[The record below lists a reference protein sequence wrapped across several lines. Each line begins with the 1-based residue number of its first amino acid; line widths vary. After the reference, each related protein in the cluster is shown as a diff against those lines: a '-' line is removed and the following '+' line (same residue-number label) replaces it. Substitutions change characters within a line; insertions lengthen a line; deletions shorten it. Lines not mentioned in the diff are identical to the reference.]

1 MTKIIDFALSRAKTT
16 LMIALLILI
25 AGSYARQEIPIAASP
40 NIQLPFVSVSV
51 FLDGASPSDG
61 SRLVAKPLENRL
73 KNVSG
78 VKNISA
84 ASSLSFVRL
93 FMEFEVG
100 YDIDKALVD
109 TKQAVEEVKF
119 NLPQE
124 AEDPQIRE
132 YSNANFPVMSL
143 SVIGTSSLR
152 QKVFFAKELK
162 DRIEKIEE
170 VLETEVIGSPDEVL
184 EGIINKSKMEAY
196 GVTLT
201 DLYYSVANNNV
212 IIPGGKQDTG
222 LGSFM
227 IEVPSVIENAE
238 DVYSIPIKVTK
249 DAVVTLSDVASIRR
263 TFKDFN
269 SYARVNGADA
279 VAMEVMLK
287 EGANA
292 IDAANKIEIEL
303 EEFNKILPKNL
314 TVVKTNDDT
323 VWANMMVSEL
333 NGNIISAVVLIMIL
347 VVASMG
353 FRVSML
359 VGLSIP
365 FCFLMTYLTLYLLGY
380 EVNFLVMMG
389 LLLGMGML
397 IDGSIVVT
405 EYADRKIS
413 EGLSRLEGYRLASKR
428 MFTPVLAS
436 VGTTIAAFIP
446 LIFWPGYT
454 GQFMRYLPITVSIV
468 LASSLFYSLVLIP
481 VLGSYFG
488 QSSSSLKLGKD
499 SDKTGEP
506 LFDKLSEYYGKLTK
520 IFVKNPGE
528 TIILTLAVLFTIVTT
543 YSFYGKGT
551 VYFAIVDPVKAELT
565 IRGRGNFS
573 ALESKKII
581 ETVEERLLQIDEL
594 ESVFLRSG
602 SPWWES
608 GGDKIGSG
616 YVEVVPPSE
625 RDISGLEIM
634 QLVTEVTQD
643 IPGIIVE
650 AVADLG
656 GPSFDSPIELNISGD
671 IEADVIA
678 ASLIAEEFMR
688 NEVKG
693 LTGIFSSQPYPGVEW
708 NVEVD
713 KQKAAQLGVN
723 VGDVGALVQMLTSGF
738 KVGEFRPDDSKD
750 EVEIRVRFP
759 AEDRTITGINNLNVT
774 TRNGLVPVSSF
785 IQLSPKENRATVN
798 RRNAQYVQ
806 EIGASTIDES
816 AVAAKV
822 AEMQKWIDA
831 QNFSKQ
837 GVVMEFTG
845 MQEETEEVNQFMVMA
860 GITAIFIMLIL
871 LLTQF
876 NSFYQSL
883 LILSAVFMSFVGVLL
898 GLLISN
904 RPFSSTM
911 TGISI
916 VTLAGIV
923 VNNNIV
929 LIDTF
934 NRLKFE
940 SPEKD
945 RFELVRETC
954 QQRLRPILLTSATTI
969 FGLLPL
975 AMGLSLD
982 LLGRDLSIGTRVVD
996 WWQNLALSIVFG
1008 LGFST
1013 FLTLIF
1019 TPAALAL
1026 PYKIQ
1031 ENYKERF
1038 SEKVKV

>member
-1 MTKIIDFALSRAKTT
+1 MTGIVDFALSKAKTT
-16 LMIALLILI
+16 LMLAVLIVV

-40 NIQLPFVSVSV
+40 NIQLPFVSVAV

-73 KNVSG
+73 RTVPG
-78 VKNISA
+78 VKTIRA
-84 ASSLSFVRL
+84 TSSLSNIRIFL
-93 FMEFEVG
+93 EFEVG
-100 YDIDKALVD
+100 YDIDKAIVD

-124 AEDPQIRE
+124 AEDPQINE
-132 YSNANFPVMSL
+132 YSNANFPVMNL
-143 SVIGTSSLR
+143 SIIGASSLR
-152 QKVFFAKELK
+152 QKVFYARELK
-162 DRIEKIEE
+162 DRLEKIEE

-201 DLYYSVANNNV
+201 DLYYSVSNNNV

-227 IEVPSVIENAE
+227 IEVPSVIETAE

-249 DAVVTLSDVASIRR
+249 DAVVTLSDIASIRR

-269 SYARVNGADA
+269 SYARVNGEDA
-279 VAMEVMLK
+279 VAIEVMLR

-292 IDAANKIEIEL
+292 IDAANKIAIEL
-303 EEFNKILPKNL
+303 DEFRKILPENL
-314 TVVKTNDDT
+314 TIVKTNDDT

-365 FCFLMTYLTLYLLGY
+365 FCFLLTYLTLFMLGY

-413 EGLSRLEGYRLASKR
+413 EGLSRLEAYRLASKR

-436 VGTTIAAFIP
+436 TGTTIAAFIP
-446 LIFWPGYT
+446 LIFWPGFT

-488 QSSSSLKLGKD
+488 QSSSTLKLGKD

-506 LFDKLSEYYGKLTK
+506 LFDKLAEYYGKLTK
-520 IFVKNPGE
+520 IFVRNPGE
-528 TIILTLAVLFTIVTT
+528 TIILILAILFTIFTT
-543 YSFYGKGT
+543 YTFYGKGT
-551 VYFAIVDPVKAELT
+551 VYFAIVDPVKAEIT
-565 IRGRGNFS
+565 VRGRGNFS

-581 ETVEERLLQIDEL
+581 EEVEERLIQIDEL

-602 SPWWES
+602 SPWWER

-616 YVEVVPPSE
+616 YVEVVEPSE

-634 QLVTEVTQD
+634 QLVTEVTQG

-650 AVADLG
+650 AEADLG
-656 GPSFDSPIELNISGD
+656 GPSFDSPIELNITGD
-671 IEADVIA
+671 IESEVVA
-678 ASLIAEEFMR
+678 AALLAEEYMR

-693 LTGIFSSQPYPGVEW
+693 LKNIFSSQPYPSVEW
-708 NVEVD
+708 NVQVD
-713 KQKAAQLGVN
+713 KQKAAQLGVK

-759 AEDRTITGINNLNVT
+759 SEDRTITGINTLNVT
-774 TRNGLVPVSSF
+774 TSNGLVPVSSF
-785 IQLSPKENRATVN
+785 ITLTPQENRSTVN
-798 RRNAQYVQ
+798 RRNGQYVQ
-806 EIGASTIDES
+806 ELAAATIDES
-816 AVAAKV
+816 AVAEKV
-822 AEMQKWIDA
+822 AEMQTWIEA

-837 GVVMEFTG
+837 GITMSFTG
-845 MQEETEEVNQFMVMA
+845 MQEETEEVNEFMILA
-860 GITAIFIMLIL
+860 GITALFTMLIL

-940 SPEKD
+940 SPETN
-945 RFELVRETC
+945 RLELIRATC

-982 LLGRDLSIGTRVVD
+982 LIGRELSIGTRVVD

-1013 FLTLIF
+1013 LLTLIF
-1019 TPAALAL
+1019 TPAALAF
-1026 PYKIQ
+1026 PYKVR
-1031 ENYKERF
+1031 EKYNARF
-1038 SEKVKV
+1038 VEKVEV

>member
-1 MTKIIDFALSRAKTT
+1 MTKIIDFALSKAKTT
-16 LMIALLILI
+16 LMIAVLII
-25 AGSYARQEIPIAASP
+25 FAGSNARQEIPIAASP

-51 FLDGASPSDG
+51 FLDGASPADG
-61 SRLVAKPLENRL
+61 SRLVIKPLENRL
-73 KNVSG
+73 LTVPG
-78 VKNISA
+78 VKNIFAS
-84 ASSLSFVRL
+84 SSLSYIRIFL
-93 FMEFEVG
+93 EFEVG

-119 NLPQE
+119 NLPKE
-124 AEDPQIRE
+124 AEDPQINE
-132 YSNANFPVMSL
+132 YSNANFPVMNL
-143 SVIGTSSLR
+143 SVIGKSSLR
-152 QKVFFAKELK
+152 QKVFYARELK
-162 DRIEKIEE
+162 DKIEAIEE

-227 IEVPSVIENAE
+227 IEVPSVIESAE
-238 DVYSIPIKVTK
+238 DVYNIPIKVTK
-249 DAVVTLSDVASIRR
+249 DAIVTLSDVASIRR
-263 TFKDFN
+263 TFKDFK
-269 SYARVNGADA
+269 SYARVNGEDA
-279 VAMEVMLK
+279 VTLEVMLR

-292 IDAANKIEIEL
+292 IDAAEKINKGL
-303 EEFNKILPKNL
+303 EEFRATLPKNL

-323 VWANMMVSEL
+323 VWSKMMVSEL

-365 FCFLMTYLTLYLLGY
+365 FCFLMTYLSLYLLGY

-413 EGLSRLEGYRLASKR
+413 EGLSRLEAYRLASKR

-436 VGTTIAAFIP
+436 TATTIAAFIP
-446 LIFWPGYT
+446 LIFWPGFT
-454 GQFMRYLPITVSIV
+454 GQFMRYLPVTVSLV
-468 LASSLFYSLVLIP
+468 LASSLFYSLILIP

-488 QSSSSLKLGKD
+488 QSSSNLKLGKD
-499 SDKTGEP
+499 SDKGGVII
-506 LFDKLSEYYGKLTK
+506 FDKFSEFYGKLTK
-520 IFVKNPGE
+520 VFVKNPGE
-528 TIILTLAVLFTIVTT
+528 TMILTLAILFSIVTA
-543 YSFYGKGT
+543 YNFYGKGT
-551 VYFAIVDPVKAELT
+551 VYFAIVDPVKAQIT

-573 ALESKKII
+573 ALESKQII
-581 ETVEERLLQIDEL
+581 EDVEERLLKIDEL
-594 ESVFLRSG
+594 ESIFLRSG

-634 QLVTEVTQD
+634 ELVSKVTQG

-650 AVADLG
+650 AEADMG
-656 GPSFDSPIELNISGD
+656 GPQFDSPIELEITGD
-671 IEADVIA
+671 IESEVMTA
-678 ASLIAEEFMR
+678 ALIAEEYMR

-693 LTGIFSSQPYPGVEW
+693 LTNIFSSQPYPSVEW
-708 NVEVD
+708 SVEVD

-759 AEDRTITGINNLNVT
+759 SKDRTITGINNLNVT
-774 TRNGLVPVSSF
+774 TKNGLIPVSSF
-785 IQLSPKENRATVN
+785 IKLTPKENRATIN
-798 RRNAQYVQ
+798 RRNGKYEQ
-806 EIGASTIDES
+806 EIGASTFDES
-816 AVAAKV
+816 AVAEKV
-822 AEMQKWIDA
+822 AEMQQWIEA
-831 QNFSKQ
+831 QNFSKS
-837 GVVMEFTG
+837 GINMTFTG
-845 MQEETEEVNQFMVMA
+845 MQEETEEVNNFLVLA
-860 GITAIFIMLIL
+860 GITALFIMLIL

-898 GLLISN
+898 GLLIAN

-940 SPEKD
+940 SPETD
-945 RFELVRETC
+945 RLELIRATC
-954 QQRLRPILLTSATTI
+954 KQRLRPIILTSATTI

-982 LLGRDLSIGTRVVD
+982 LLGRDISIGTRIVD

-1013 FLTLIF
+1013 LLTLIF

-1026 PYKIQ
+1026 PYVLREKFNQ
-1031 ENYKERF
+1031 RNL
-1038 SEKVKV
+1038 EKVEV

>member
-1 MTKIIDFALSRAKTT
+1 MTGIVDFALSKAKTT
-16 LMIALLILI
+16 LMLAVLIVV

-40 NIQLPFVSVSV
+40 NIQLPFVSVAV

-73 KNVSG
+73 RTVPG
-78 VKNISA
+78 VKTIRA
-84 ASSLSFVRL
+84 TSSLSNIRIFL
-93 FMEFEVG
+93 EFEVG
-100 YDIDKALVD
+100 YDIDKAIVD

-124 AEDPQIRE
+124 AEDPQINE
-132 YSNANFPVMSL
+132 YSNANFPVMNL
-143 SVIGTSSLR
+143 SIIGASSLR
-152 QKVFFAKELK
+152 QKVFYARELK
-162 DRIEKIEE
+162 DRLEKIEE

-201 DLYYSVANNNV
+201 DLYYSVSNNNV

-227 IEVPSVIENAE
+227 IEVPSVIETAE

-249 DAVVTLSDVASIRR
+249 DAVVTLSDIASIRR

-269 SYARVNGADA
+269 SYARVNGEDA
-279 VAMEVMLK
+279 VAIEVMLR

-292 IDAANKIEIEL
+292 IDAANKIAIEL
-303 EEFNKILPKNL
+303 DEFSKILPENL
-314 TVVKTNDDT
+314 TIVKTNDDT

-365 FCFLMTYLTLYLLGY
+365 FCFLLTYLTLFMLGY

-413 EGLSRLEGYRLASKR
+413 EGLSRLEAYRLASKR

-436 VGTTIAAFIP
+436 TGTTIAAFIP
-446 LIFWPGYT
+446 LIFWPGFT

-488 QSSSSLKLGKD
+488 QSSSTLKLGKD

-506 LFDKLSEYYGKLTK
+506 LFDKLAEYYGKLTK
-520 IFVKNPGE
+520 IFVRNPGE
-528 TIILTLAVLFTIVTT
+528 TIILILAILFTIVTT
-543 YSFYGKGT
+543 YTFYGKGT
-551 VYFAIVDPVKAELT
+551 VYFAIVDPVKAEIT
-565 IRGRGNFS
+565 VRGRGNFS

-581 ETVEERLLQIDEL
+581 EEVEERLIQIDEL

-602 SPWWES
+602 SPWWER

-616 YVEVVPPSE
+616 YVEVVEPSE

-634 QLVTEVTQD
+634 QLVTEVTQG

-650 AVADLG
+650 AEADLG
-656 GPSFDSPIELNISGD
+656 GPSFDSPIELNITGD
-671 IEADVIA
+671 IESEVVA
-678 ASLIAEEFMR
+678 AALLAEEYMR

-693 LTGIFSSQPYPGVEW
+693 LKNIFSSQPYPSVEW
-708 NVEVD
+708 NVQVD
-713 KQKAAQLGVN
+713 KQKAAQLGVK

-759 AEDRTITGINNLNVT
+759 SEDRTITGINTLNVT
-774 TRNGLVPVSSF
+774 TSNGLVPVSSF
-785 IQLSPKENRATVN
+785 ITLTPQENRSTVN
-798 RRNAQYVQ
+798 RRNGQYVQ
-806 EIGASTIDES
+806 ELAAATIDES
-816 AVAAKV
+816 AVAEKV
-822 AEMQKWIDA
+822 AEMQTWIEA

-837 GVVMEFTG
+837 GITMSFTG
-845 MQEETEEVNQFMVMA
+845 MQEETEEVNEFMILA
-860 GITAIFIMLIL
+860 GITALFTMLIL

-940 SPEKD
+940 SPETN
-945 RFELVRETC
+945 RLELIRATC

-982 LLGRDLSIGTRVVD
+982 LIGRELSIGTRVVD

-1013 FLTLIF
+1013 LLTLIF
-1019 TPAALAL
+1019 TPAALAF
-1026 PYKIQ
+1026 PYKVR
-1031 ENYKERF
+1031 EKYNARF
-1038 SEKVKV
+1038 VEKVEV

>member
-84 ASSLSFVRL
+84 TSSLSFVRI

-528 TIILTLAVLFTIVTT
+528 TIILTLAILFTIVTT

-785 IQLSPKENRATVN
+785 IKLSPKENRATVN

-982 LLGRDLSIGTRVVD
+982 LVGRDLSIGTRVVD

-1031 ENYKERF
+1031 EKYKERF

>member
-1 MTKIIDFALSRAKTT
+1 MTKIIDFALSKAKTT
-16 LMIALLILI
+16 LMIAVLIII
-25 AGSYARQEIPIAASP
+25 AGSNARQEIPIAASP

-51 FLDGASPSDG
+51 FLDGASPADG
-61 SRLVAKPLENRL
+61 SRLVIKPLENRL
-73 KNVSG
+73 LTIPG
-78 VKNISA
+78 VKNVFAS
-84 ASSLSFVRL
+84 SSLSYIRIFL
-93 FMEFEVG
+93 EFEVG
-100 YDIDKALVD
+100 YDIDKAVVD

-119 NLPQE
+119 NLPKE
-124 AEDPQIRE
+124 AEDPQINE
-132 YSNANFPVMSL
+132 YSNANFPVMNL
-143 SVIGTSSLR
+143 SVIGKSSLR
-152 QKVFFAKELK
+152 QKVFYARELK
-162 DRIEKIEE
+162 DKIEAIEE

-227 IEVPSVIENAE
+227 IEVPSVIESAE
-238 DVYSIPIKVTK
+238 DVYNIPIKVTK
-249 DAVVTLSDVASIRR
+249 DAIVTLSDVASIRR
-263 TFKDFN
+263 TFKDFK
-269 SYARVNGADA
+269 SYARVNGEDA
-279 VAMEVMLK
+279 VTLEVMLR

-292 IDAANKIEIEL
+292 IDAAEKINEEL
-303 EEFNKILPKNL
+303 EEFRATLPKNL

-323 VWANMMVSEL
+323 VWARMMVSEL

-365 FCFLMTYLTLYLLGY
+365 FCFLMTYLSLYLLGY

-413 EGLSRLEGYRLASKR
+413 EGLSRLEAYRLASKR

-436 VGTTIAAFIP
+436 TGTTIAAFIP
-446 LIFWPGYT
+446 LIFWPGFT

-468 LASSLFYSLVLIP
+468 LASSLFYSLILIP

-488 QSSSSLKLGKD
+488 QSSSALKLGKD
-499 SDKTGEP
+499 SDKTGEII
-506 LFDKLSEYYGKLTK
+506 FDKLSEFYGKLTK
-520 IFVKNPGE
+520 VFVKNPGE
-528 TIILTLAVLFTIVTT
+528 TMILTLAILFTIVTT
-543 YSFYGKGT
+543 YNFYGKGT
-551 VYFAIVDPVKAELT
+551 VYFAIVDPVKAQIT

-573 ALESKKII
+573 ALESKQII
-581 ETVEERLLQIDEL
+581 EDVEERLLKIDEL

-634 QLVTEVTQD
+634 ELVSKVTQG

-650 AVADLG
+650 AEADMG
-656 GPSFDSPIELNISGD
+656 GPQFDSPIELEITGE
-671 IEADVIA
+671 IESEVMTA
-678 ASLIAEEFMR
+678 ALIAEEYMR

-693 LTGIFSSQPYPGVEW
+693 LTNIFSSQPYPSVEW
-708 NVEVD
+708 SVEVD

-759 AEDRTITGINNLNVT
+759 SKDRTITGINNLNVT
-774 TRNGLVPVSSF
+774 TKNGLIPVSSF
-785 IQLSPKENRATVN
+785 INLTPKENRATIN
-798 RRNAQYVQ
+798 RRNGKYEQ

-816 AVAAKV
+816 AVAEKV
-822 AEMQKWIDA
+822 AEMQEWINA
-831 QNFSKQ
+831 QNFSKS
-837 GVVMEFTG
+837 GISMTFTG
-845 MQEETEEVNQFMVMA
+845 MQEETEEVNKFMVMA
-860 GITAIFIMLIL
+860 GITALFIMLIL

-898 GLLISN
+898 GLLIAN

-940 SPEKD
+940 SPETD
-945 RFELVRETC
+945 RLELIRATC
-954 QQRLRPILLTSATTI
+954 KQRLRPIILTSATTI

-982 LLGRDLSIGTRVVD
+982 LLGRDISIGTRVVD

-1013 FLTLIF
+1013 LLTLIF

-1026 PYKIQ
+1026 PYVLREKFNQ
-1031 ENYKERF
+1031 RNL
-1038 SEKVKV
+1038 EKVEV

>member
-1 MTKIIDFALSRAKTT
+1 MTGIVDFALSKAKTT
-16 LMIALLILI
+16 LMIAVLIVI

-40 NIQLPFVSVSV
+40 NIQLPFVSVAV

-73 KNVSG
+73 RTVPG
-78 VKNISA
+78 VKTIRA
-84 ASSLSFVRL
+84 TSSLSNIRIFL
-93 FMEFEVG
+93 EFEVG
-100 YDIDKALVD
+100 YDIDKAIVD

-124 AEDPQIRE
+124 AEDPQINE
-132 YSNANFPVMSL
+132 YSNANFPVMNL
-143 SVIGTSSLR
+143 SVIGASSLR
-152 QKVFFAKELK
+152 QKVFYARELK
-162 DRIEKIEE
+162 DRLEKIEE

-201 DLYYSVANNNV
+201 DLYYSVSNNNV
-212 IIPGGKQDTG
+212 IIHGGKQDTG

-227 IEVPSVIENAE
+227 IEVPSVIETAE

-249 DAVVTLSDVASIRR
+249 DAVVTLSDIASIRR

-269 SYARVNGADA
+269 SYARVNGEDA
-279 VAMEVMLK
+279 VAIEVMLR

-292 IDAANKIEIEL
+292 IDAANKIAIEL
-303 EEFNKILPKNL
+303 DEFRKILPENL
-314 TVVKTNDDT
+314 TIVKTNDDT

-365 FCFLMTYLTLYLLGY
+365 FCFLLTYLTLFMLGY

-413 EGLSRLEGYRLASKR
+413 EGLSRLEAYRLASKR

-436 VGTTIAAFIP
+436 TGTTIAAFIP
-446 LIFWPGYT
+446 LIFWPGFT

-488 QSSSSLKLGKD
+488 QSSSTLKLGQD

-506 LFDKLSEYYGKLTK
+506 LFDKLAEYYGKLTK
-520 IFVKNPGE
+520 IFVRNPGE
-528 TIILTLAVLFTIVTT
+528 TIILILAILFTIVTT
-543 YSFYGKGT
+543 YTFYGKGT
-551 VYFAIVDPVKAELT
+551 VYFAIVDPVKAEIT
-565 IRGRGNFS
+565 VRGRGNFS

-581 ETVEERLLQIDEL
+581 EEVEERLIQIDEL

-602 SPWWES
+602 SPWWER

-616 YVEVVPPSE
+616 YVEVVEPSE

-634 QLVTEVTQD
+634 ELVTEVTQG

-650 AVADLG
+650 AEADLG
-656 GPSFDSPIELNISGD
+656 GPSFDSPIELNITGD
-671 IEADVIA
+671 IESEVVA
-678 ASLIAEEFMR
+678 AALLAEEYMR

-693 LTGIFSSQPYPGVEW
+693 LKNIFSSQPYPSVEW
-708 NVEVD
+708 NVQVD
-713 KQKAAQLGVN
+713 KQKAAQLGVK

-759 AEDRTITGINNLNVT
+759 SEDRTITGINTLNVT
-774 TRNGLVPVSSF
+774 TSNGLVPVSSF
-785 IQLSPKENRATVN
+785 ITLTPQENRSTVN
-798 RRNAQYVQ
+798 RRNGQYVQ
-806 EIGASTIDES
+806 ELAAATIDES
-816 AVAAKV
+816 AVAEKV
-822 AEMQKWIDA
+822 AEMQTCIEA

-837 GVVMEFTG
+837 GITMSFTG
-845 MQEETEEVNQFMVMA
+845 MQEET
-860 GITAIFIMLIL
+860 
-871 LLTQF
+871 
-876 NSFYQSL
+876 
-883 LILSAVFMSFVGVLL
+883 
-898 GLLISN
+898 
-904 RPFSSTM
+904 
-911 TGISI
+911 
-916 VTLAGIV
+916 
-923 VNNNIV
+923 
-929 LIDTF
+929 
-934 NRLKFE
+934 
-940 SPEKD
+940 
-945 RFELVRETC
+945 
-954 QQRLRPILLTSATTI
+954 
-969 FGLLPL
+969 
-975 AMGLSLD
+975 
-982 LLGRDLSIGTRVVD
+982 
-996 WWQNLALSIVFG
+996 
-1008 LGFST
+1008 
-1013 FLTLIF
+1013 
-1019 TPAALAL
+1019 
-1026 PYKIQ
+1026 
-1031 ENYKERF
+1031 
-1038 SEKVKV
+1038 

>member
-84 ASSLSFVRL
+84 TSSLSFVRL

-152 QKVFFAKELK
+152 QKVFFARELK

-774 TRNGLVPVSSF
+774 TRNGSVPVSSF

-1031 ENYKERF
+1031 EKYKERF

>member
-84 ASSLSFVRL
+84 ASSLSFVRI

-152 QKVFFAKELK
+152 QKVFFARELK

-982 LLGRDLSIGTRVVD
+982 LLGRDVSIGTRVVD

-1031 ENYKERF
+1031 EKYKERF

>member
-84 ASSLSFVRL
+84 TSSLSFVRI

-822 AEMQKWIDA
+822 VEMQKWIDA

-1031 ENYKERF
+1031 EKYKERF

>member
-1 MTKIIDFALSRAKTT
+1 MTGIVDFALSKAKTT
-16 LMIALLILI
+16 LMLAVLIVV

-40 NIQLPFVSVSV
+40 NIQLPFVSVAV

-73 KNVSG
+73 RTVPG
-78 VKNISA
+78 VKTIRA
-84 ASSLSFVRL
+84 TSSLSNIRIFL
-93 FMEFEVG
+93 EFEVG
-100 YDIDKALVD
+100 YDIDKAIVD

-124 AEDPQIRE
+124 AEDPQINE
-132 YSNANFPVMSL
+132 YSNANFPVMNL
-143 SVIGTSSLR
+143 SVIGASSLR
-152 QKVFFAKELK
+152 QKVFYARELK
-162 DRIEKIEE
+162 DRLEKIEE

-201 DLYYSVANNNV
+201 DLYYSVSNNNV

-227 IEVPSVIENAE
+227 IEVPSVIETAE

-249 DAVVTLSDVASIRR
+249 DAVVTLSDIASIRR

-269 SYARVNGADA
+269 SYARVNGEDA
-279 VAMEVMLK
+279 VAIEVMLR

-292 IDAANKIEIEL
+292 IDAANKIAIEL
-303 EEFNKILPKNL
+303 DEFRKILPENL
-314 TVVKTNDDT
+314 TIVKTNDDT

-365 FCFLMTYLTLYLLGY
+365 FCFLLTYLTLFMLGY

-413 EGLSRLEGYRLASKR
+413 EGLSRLEAYRLASKR
-428 MFTPVLAS
+428 MFTHVLAS
-436 VGTTIAAFIP
+436 TGTTIAAFIP
-446 LIFWPGYT
+446 LIFWPGFT

-488 QSSSSLKLGKD
+488 QSSSTLKLGQD

-506 LFDKLSEYYGKLTK
+506 LFDKLAEYYGKLTK
-520 IFVKNPGE
+520 IFVRNPGE
-528 TIILTLAVLFTIVTT
+528 TIILILAILFTIVTT
-543 YSFYGKGT
+543 YTFYGKGT
-551 VYFAIVDPVKAELT
+551 VYFAIVDPVKAEIT
-565 IRGRGNFS
+565 VRGRGNFS

-581 ETVEERLLQIDEL
+581 EEVEERLIQIDEL

-602 SPWWES
+602 SPWWER

-616 YVEVVPPSE
+616 YVEVVEPSE

-634 QLVTEVTQD
+634 QLVTEVTQG

-650 AVADLG
+650 AEADLG
-656 GPSFDSPIELNISGD
+656 GPSFDSPIELNITGD
-671 IEADVIA
+671 IESEVVA
-678 ASLIAEEFMR
+678 AALLAEEYMR

-693 LTGIFSSQPYPGVEW
+693 LKNIFSSQPYPSVEW
-708 NVEVD
+708 NVQVD
-713 KQKAAQLGVN
+713 KQKAAQLGVK

-759 AEDRTITGINNLNVT
+759 SEDRTITGINTLNVT
-774 TRNGLVPVSSF
+774 TSNGLVPVSSF
-785 IQLSPKENRATVN
+785 ITLTPQENRSTVN
-798 RRNAQYVQ
+798 RRNGQYVQ
-806 EIGASTIDES
+806 ELAAATIDES
-816 AVAAKV
+816 AVAEKV
-822 AEMQKWIDA
+822 AEMQTWIEA

-837 GVVMEFTG
+837 GITMSFTG
-845 MQEETEEVNQFMVMA
+845 MQEETEEVNEFMILA
-860 GITAIFIMLIL
+860 GITALFTMLIL

-940 SPEKD
+940 
-945 RFELVRETC
+945 
-954 QQRLRPILLTSATTI
+954 
-969 FGLLPL
+969 
-975 AMGLSLD
+975 
-982 LLGRDLSIGTRVVD
+982 
-996 WWQNLALSIVFG
+996 
-1008 LGFST
+1008 
-1013 FLTLIF
+1013 
-1019 TPAALAL
+1019 
-1026 PYKIQ
+1026 
-1031 ENYKERF
+1031 
-1038 SEKVKV
+1038 

>member
-1 MTKIIDFALSRAKTT
+1 MTKIIDFALSKAKTT
-16 LMIALLILI
+16 LMIAVLIII
-25 AGSYARQEIPIAASP
+25 AGSNARQEIPIAASP

-51 FLDGASPSDG
+51 FLDGASPADG
-61 SRLVAKPLENRL
+61 SRLVIKPLENRL
-73 KNVSG
+73 LTIPG
-78 VKNISA
+78 VKNVFAS
-84 ASSLSFVRL
+84 SSLSYIRIFL
-93 FMEFEVG
+93 EFEVG
-100 YDIDKALVD
+100 YDIDKAVVD

-119 NLPQE
+119 NLPKE
-124 AEDPQIRE
+124 AEDPQINE
-132 YSNANFPVMSL
+132 YSNANFPVMNL
-143 SVIGTSSLR
+143 SVIGKSSLR
-152 QKVFFAKELK
+152 QKVFYARELK
-162 DRIEKIEE
+162 DKIEAIEE

-227 IEVPSVIENAE
+227 IEVPSVIESAE
-238 DVYSIPIKVTK
+238 DVYNIPIKVTK
-249 DAVVTLSDVASIRR
+249 DAIVTLSDVASIRR
-263 TFKDFN
+263 TFKDFK
-269 SYARVNGADA
+269 SYARVNGEDA
-279 VAMEVMLK
+279 VTLEVMLR

-292 IDAANKIEIEL
+292 IDAAEKINEEL
-303 EEFNKILPKNL
+303 EEFRATLPKNL

-323 VWANMMVSEL
+323 VWARMMVSEL

-365 FCFLMTYLTLYLLGY
+365 FCFLMTYLSLYLLGY

-413 EGLSRLEGYRLASKR
+413 EGLSRLEAYRLASKR

-436 VGTTIAAFIP
+436 TGTTIAAFIP
-446 LIFWPGYT
+446 LIFWPGFT

-468 LASSLFYSLVLIP
+468 LASSLFYSLILIP

-488 QSSSSLKLGKD
+488 QSSSALKLGKD
-499 SDKTGEP
+499 SDKTGEII
-506 LFDKLSEYYGKLTK
+506 FDKLSEFYGKLTK
-520 IFVKNPGE
+520 VFVKNPGE
-528 TIILTLAVLFTIVTT
+528 TMILTLAILFTIVTT
-543 YSFYGKGT
+543 YNFYGKGT
-551 VYFAIVDPVKAELT
+551 VYFAIVDPVKAQIT

-573 ALESKKII
+573 ALESKQII
-581 ETVEERLLQIDEL
+581 EDVEERLLKIDEL

-634 QLVTEVTQD
+634 ELVSKVTQG

-650 AVADLG
+650 AEADMG
-656 GPSFDSPIELNISGD
+656 GPQFDSPIELEITGE
-671 IEADVIA
+671 IESEVMTA
-678 ASLIAEEFMR
+678 ALIAEEYMR

-693 LTGIFSSQPYPGVEW
+693 LTNIFSSQPYPSVEW
-708 NVEVD
+708 SVEVD

-759 AEDRTITGINNLNVT
+759 SKDRTITGINNLNVT
-774 TRNGLVPVSSF
+774 TKNGLIPVSSF
-785 IQLSPKENRATVN
+785 INLTPKENRATIN
-798 RRNAQYVQ
+798 RRNGKYEQ

-816 AVAAKV
+816 AVAEKV
-822 AEMQKWIDA
+822 AEMQEWINA
-831 QNFSKQ
+831 QNFSKS
-837 GVVMEFTG
+837 GISMTFTG
-845 MQEETEEVNQFMVMA
+845 MQEETEEVNKFMVMA
-860 GITAIFIMLIL
+860 GITALFIMLIL

-898 GLLISN
+898 GLLIAN

-940 SPEKD
+940 SPETD
-945 RFELVRETC
+945 RLEVIRATC
-954 QQRLRPILLTSATTI
+954 QQRLRPIILTSATTI

-982 LLGRDLSIGTRVVD
+982 LLGRDISIGTRVVD

-1013 FLTLIF
+1013 LLTLIF

-1026 PYKIQ
+1026 PYVLREKFNQ
-1031 ENYKERF
+1031 RNL
-1038 SEKVKV
+1038 EKVEV

>member
-1 MTKIIDFALSRAKTT
+1 MTGIVDFALSKAKTT
-16 LMIALLILI
+16 LMLAVLIVV

-40 NIQLPFVSVSV
+40 NIQLPFVSVAV

-73 KNVSG
+73 RTVPG
-78 VKNISA
+78 VKTIRA
-84 ASSLSFVRL
+84 TSSLSNIRIFL
-93 FMEFEVG
+93 EFEVG
-100 YDIDKALVD
+100 YDIDKAIVD

-124 AEDPQIRE
+124 AEDPQINE
-132 YSNANFPVMSL
+132 YSNANFPVMNL
-143 SVIGTSSLR
+143 SVIGASSLR
-152 QKVFFAKELK
+152 QKVFYARELK
-162 DRIEKIEE
+162 DRLEKIEE

-201 DLYYSVANNNV
+201 DLYYSVSNNNV

-227 IEVPSVIENAE
+227 IEVPSVIETAE

-249 DAVVTLSDVASIRR
+249 DAVVTLSDIASIRR

-269 SYARVNGADA
+269 SYARVNGEDA
-279 VAMEVMLK
+279 VAIEVMLR

-292 IDAANKIEIEL
+292 IDAANKIAIEL
-303 EEFNKILPKNL
+303 DEFSKILPENL
-314 TVVKTNDDT
+314 TIVKTNDDT

-365 FCFLMTYLTLYLLGY
+365 FCFLLTYLTLFMLGY

-413 EGLSRLEGYRLASKR
+413 EGLSRLEAYRLASKR

-436 VGTTIAAFIP
+436 TGTTIAAFIP
-446 LIFWPGYT
+446 LIFWPGFT

-488 QSSSSLKLGKD
+488 QSSSTLKLGKD

-506 LFDKLSEYYGKLTK
+506 LFDKLAEYYGKLTK
-520 IFVKNPGE
+520 IFVRNPGE
-528 TIILTLAVLFTIVTT
+528 TIILILAILFTIVTT
-543 YSFYGKGT
+543 YTFYGKGT
-551 VYFAIVDPVKAELT
+551 VYFAIVDPVKAEIT
-565 IRGRGNFS
+565 VRGRGNFS

-581 ETVEERLLQIDEL
+581 EEVEERLIQIDEL

-602 SPWWES
+602 SPWWER

-616 YVEVVPPSE
+616 YVEVVEPSE

-634 QLVTEVTQD
+634 QLVTEVTQG

-650 AVADLG
+650 AEADLG
-656 GPSFDSPIELNISGD
+656 GPSFDSPIELNITGD
-671 IEADVIA
+671 IESEVVA
-678 ASLIAEEFMR
+678 AALLAEEYMR

-693 LTGIFSSQPYPGVEW
+693 LKNIFSSQPYPSVEW
-708 NVEVD
+708 NVQVD
-713 KQKAAQLGVN
+713 KQKAAQLGVK

-759 AEDRTITGINNLNVT
+759 SEDRTITGINTLNVT
-774 TRNGLVPVSSF
+774 TSNGLVPVSSF
-785 IQLSPKENRATVN
+785 ITLTPQENRSTVN
-798 RRNAQYVQ
+798 RRNGQYVQ
-806 EIGASTIDES
+806 ELAAATIDES
-816 AVAAKV
+816 AVAEKV
-822 AEMQKWIDA
+822 AEMQTWIEA

-837 GVVMEFTG
+837 GITMSFTG
-845 MQEETEEVNQFMVMA
+845 MQEETEEVNEFMILA
-860 GITAIFIMLIL
+860 GITALFTMLIL

-940 SPEKD
+940 SPETN
-945 RFELVRETC
+945 RLELIRATC

-982 LLGRDLSIGTRVVD
+982 LIGRELSIGTRVVD

-1013 FLTLIF
+1013 LLTLIF
-1019 TPAALAL
+1019 TPAALAF
-1026 PYKIQ
+1026 PYKVR
-1031 ENYKERF
+1031 EKYNARF
-1038 SEKVKV
+1038 VEKVEV

>member
-1 MTKIIDFALSRAKTT
+1 MTKIIDFALSKAKTT
-16 LMIALLILI
+16 LMIAVLII
-25 AGSYARQEIPIAASP
+25 FAGSNARQEIPIAASP

-51 FLDGASPSDG
+51 FLDGASPADG
-61 SRLVAKPLENRL
+61 SRLVIKPLENRL
-73 KNVSG
+73 LTVPG
-78 VKNISA
+78 VKNIFAS
-84 ASSLSFVRL
+84 SSLSYIRIFL
-93 FMEFEVG
+93 EFEVG

-119 NLPQE
+119 NLPKE
-124 AEDPQIRE
+124 AEDPQINE
-132 YSNANFPVMSL
+132 YSNANFPVMNL
-143 SVIGTSSLR
+143 SVIGKSSLR
-152 QKVFFAKELK
+152 QKVFYARELK
-162 DRIEKIEE
+162 DKIEAIEE

-227 IEVPSVIENAE
+227 IEVPSVIESAE
-238 DVYSIPIKVTK
+238 DVYNIPIKVTK
-249 DAVVTLSDVASIRR
+249 DAIVTLSDVASIRR
-263 TFKDFN
+263 TFKDFK
-269 SYARVNGADA
+269 SYARVNGEDA
-279 VAMEVMLK
+279 VTLEVMLR

-292 IDAANKIEIEL
+292 IDAAEKINKEL
-303 EEFNKILPKNL
+303 EEFRATLPKNL

-323 VWANMMVSEL
+323 VWARMMVSEL

-365 FCFLMTYLTLYLLGY
+365 FCFLMTYLSLYLLGY

-413 EGLSRLEGYRLASKR
+413 EGLSRLEAYRLASKR

-436 VGTTIAAFIP
+436 TATTIAAFIP
-446 LIFWPGYT
+446 LIFWPGFT
-454 GQFMRYLPITVSIV
+454 GQFMRYLPVTVSLV
-468 LASSLFYSLVLIP
+468 LASSLFYSLILIP

-488 QSSSSLKLGKD
+488 QSSSNLKLGKD
-499 SDKTGEP
+499 SDKGGVII
-506 LFDKLSEYYGKLTK
+506 FDKFSEFYGKLTK
-520 IFVKNPGE
+520 VFVKNPGE
-528 TIILTLAVLFTIVTT
+528 TMILTLAILFSIVTT
-543 YSFYGKGT
+543 YNFYGKGT
-551 VYFAIVDPVKAELT
+551 VYFAIVDPVKAQIT

-573 ALESKKII
+573 ALESKQII
-581 ETVEERLLQIDEL
+581 EDVEERLLKIDEL

-616 YVEVVPPSE
+616 YVEVVPPSQ

-634 QLVTEVTQD
+634 ELVSKVTQG

-650 AVADLG
+650 AEADMG
-656 GPSFDSPIELNISGD
+656 GPQFDSPIELEITGD
-671 IEADVIA
+671 IESEVMTA
-678 ASLIAEEFMR
+678 ALIAEEYMR

-693 LTGIFSSQPYPGVEW
+693 LTNIFSSQPYPSVEW
-708 NVEVD
+708 SVEVD

-759 AEDRTITGINNLNVT
+759 SKDRTITGINNLNVT
-774 TRNGLVPVSSF
+774 TKNGLIPVSSF
-785 IQLSPKENRATVN
+785 IKLTPKENRATIN
-798 RRNAQYVQ
+798 RRNGKYEQ

-816 AVAAKV
+816 AVAEKV
-822 AEMQKWIDA
+822 AEMQQWIEA
-831 QNFSKQ
+831 QNFSKN
-837 GVVMEFTG
+837 GINMTFTG
-845 MQEETEEVNQFMVMA
+845 MQEETEEVNNFMVMA
-860 GITAIFIMLIL
+860 GITALFIMLIL

-898 GLLISN
+898 GLLIAN

-940 SPEKD
+940 SPETD
-945 RFELVRETC
+945 RLELIRATC
-954 QQRLRPILLTSATTI
+954 KQRLRPIILTSATTI

-982 LLGRDLSIGTRVVD
+982 LLGRDISIGTRVVD

-1013 FLTLIF
+1013 LLTLIF

-1026 PYKIQ
+1026 PYVLREKFNQ
-1031 ENYKERF
+1031 RNL
-1038 SEKVKV
+1038 EKVEV

>member
-1 MTKIIDFALSRAKTT
+1 MTKIIDFALSKAKTT
-16 LMIALLILI
+16 LMIAVLIII
-25 AGSYARQEIPIAASP
+25 AGSNARQEIPIAASP

-51 FLDGASPSDG
+51 FLDGASPADG
-61 SRLVAKPLENRL
+61 SRLVIKPLENRL
-73 KNVSG
+73 LTIPG
-78 VKNISA
+78 VKNVFAS
-84 ASSLSFVRL
+84 SSLSYIRIFL
-93 FMEFEVG
+93 EFEVG
-100 YDIDKALVD
+100 YDIDKAVVD

-119 NLPQE
+119 NLPKE
-124 AEDPQIRE
+124 AEDPQINE
-132 YSNANFPVMSL
+132 YSNANFPVMNL
-143 SVIGTSSLR
+143 SVIGKSSLR
-152 QKVFFAKELK
+152 QKVFYARELK
-162 DRIEKIEE
+162 DKIEAIEE

-227 IEVPSVIENAE
+227 IEVPSVIESAE
-238 DVYSIPIKVTK
+238 DVYNIPIKVTK
-249 DAVVTLSDVASIRR
+249 DAIVTLSDVASIRR
-263 TFKDFN
+263 TFKDFK
-269 SYARVNGADA
+269 SYARVNGEDA
-279 VAMEVMLK
+279 VTLEVMLR

-292 IDAANKIEIEL
+292 IDAAEKINEEL
-303 EEFNKILPKNL
+303 EEFRATLPKNL

-323 VWANMMVSEL
+323 VWARMMVSEL

-365 FCFLMTYLTLYLLGY
+365 FCFLMTYLSLYLLGY

-413 EGLSRLEGYRLASKR
+413 EGLSRLEAYRLASKR

-436 VGTTIAAFIP
+436 TGTTIAAFIP
-446 LIFWPGYT
+446 LIFWPGFT

-468 LASSLFYSLVLIP
+468 LASSLFYSLILIP

-488 QSSSSLKLGKD
+488 QSSSALKLGKD
-499 SDKTGEP
+499 SDKTGEII
-506 LFDKLSEYYGKLTK
+506 FDKLSEFYGKLTK
-520 IFVKNPGE
+520 VFVKNPGE
-528 TIILTLAVLFTIVTT
+528 TMILTLAILFTIVTT
-543 YSFYGKGT
+543 YNFYGKGT
-551 VYFAIVDPVKAELT
+551 VYFAIVDPVKAQIT

-573 ALESKKII
+573 ALESKQII
-581 ETVEERLLQIDEL
+581 EDVEERLLKIDEL

-634 QLVTEVTQD
+634 ELVSKVTQG

-650 AVADLG
+650 AEADMG
-656 GPSFDSPIELNISGD
+656 GPQFDSPIELEITGE
-671 IEADVIA
+671 IESEVMTA
-678 ASLIAEEFMR
+678 ALIAEEYMR

-693 LTGIFSSQPYPGVEW
+693 LTNIFSSQPYASVEW
-708 NVEVD
+708 SVEVD

-759 AEDRTITGINNLNVT
+759 SKDRTITGINNLNVT
-774 TRNGLVPVSSF
+774 TKNGLIPVSSF
-785 IQLSPKENRATVN
+785 INLTPKENRATIN
-798 RRNAQYVQ
+798 RRNGKYEQ

-816 AVAAKV
+816 AVAEKV
-822 AEMQKWIDA
+822 AEMQEWINA
-831 QNFSKQ
+831 QNFSKS
-837 GVVMEFTG
+837 GISMTFTG
-845 MQEETEEVNQFMVMA
+845 MQEETEEVNKFMVMA
-860 GITAIFIMLIL
+860 GITALFIMLIL

-898 GLLISN
+898 GLLIAN

-940 SPEKD
+940 SPETD
-945 RFELVRETC
+945 RLEVIRATC
-954 QQRLRPILLTSATTI
+954 QQRLRPIILTSASTI

-982 LLGRDLSIGTRVVD
+982 LLGRDISIGTRVVD

-1013 FLTLIF
+1013 LLTLIF

-1026 PYKIQ
+1026 PYVLREKFNQ
-1031 ENYKERF
+1031 RNL
-1038 SEKVKV
+1038 EKVEV

>member
-1 MTKIIDFALSRAKTT
+1 MTKIIDFALSKAKTT
-16 LMIALLILI
+16 LMIAVLIII
-25 AGSYARQEIPIAASP
+25 AGSNARQEIPIAASP

-51 FLDGASPSDG
+51 FLDGASPADG
-61 SRLVAKPLENRL
+61 SRLVIKPLENRL
-73 KNVSG
+73 LTIPG
-78 VKNISA
+78 VKNVFAS
-84 ASSLSFVRL
+84 SSLSYIRIFL
-93 FMEFEVG
+93 EFEVG
-100 YDIDKALVD
+100 YDIDKAVVD

-119 NLPQE
+119 NLPKE
-124 AEDPQIRE
+124 AEDPQINE
-132 YSNANFPVMSL
+132 YSNANFPVMNL
-143 SVIGTSSLR
+143 SVIGKSSLR
-152 QKVFFAKELK
+152 QKVFYARELK
-162 DRIEKIEE
+162 DKIEAIEE

-227 IEVPSVIENAE
+227 IEVPSVIESAE
-238 DVYSIPIKVTK
+238 DVYNIPIKVTK
-249 DAVVTLSDVASIRR
+249 DAIVTLSDVASIRR
-263 TFKDFN
+263 TFKDFK
-269 SYARVNGADA
+269 SYARVNGEDA
-279 VAMEVMLK
+279 VTLEVMLR

-292 IDAANKIEIEL
+292 IEAAEKINEEL
-303 EEFNKILPKNL
+303 EEFRATLPKNL

-323 VWANMMVSEL
+323 VWARMMVSEL

-365 FCFLMTYLTLYLLGY
+365 FCFLMTYLSLYLLGY

-413 EGLSRLEGYRLASKR
+413 EGLSRLEAYRLASKR

-436 VGTTIAAFIP
+436 TGTTIAAFIP
-446 LIFWPGYT
+446 LIFWPGFT

-468 LASSLFYSLVLIP
+468 LASSLFYSLILIP

-488 QSSSSLKLGKD
+488 QSSSALKLGKD
-499 SDKTGEP
+499 SDKTGEII
-506 LFDKLSEYYGKLTK
+506 FDKLSEFYGKLTK
-520 IFVKNPGE
+520 VFVKNPGE
-528 TIILTLAVLFTIVTT
+528 TMILTLAILFTIVTT
-543 YSFYGKGT
+543 YNFYGKGT
-551 VYFAIVDPVKAELT
+551 VYFAIVDPVKAQIT

-573 ALESKKII
+573 ALESKQII
-581 ETVEERLLQIDEL
+581 EDVEERLLKIDEL

-634 QLVTEVTQD
+634 ELVSKVTQG

-650 AVADLG
+650 AEADMG
-656 GPSFDSPIELNISGD
+656 GPQFDSPIELEITGE
-671 IEADVIA
+671 IESEVMTA
-678 ASLIAEEFMR
+678 ALIAEEYMR
-688 NEVKG
+688 NEVEG
-693 LTGIFSSQPYPGVEW
+693 LTNIFSSQPYPSVEW
-708 NVEVD
+708 SVEVD

-759 AEDRTITGINNLNVT
+759 SKDRTITGINNLNVT
-774 TRNGLVPVSSF
+774 TKNGLIPVSSF
-785 IQLSPKENRATVN
+785 INLTPKENRATIN
-798 RRNAQYVQ
+798 RRNGKYEQ

-816 AVAAKV
+816 AVAEKV
-822 AEMQKWIDA
+822 AEMQEWINA
-831 QNFSKQ
+831 QNFSKS
-837 GVVMEFTG
+837 GISMTFTG
-845 MQEETEEVNQFMVMA
+845 MQEETEEVNKFMVMA
-860 GITAIFIMLIL
+860 GITALFIMLIL

-898 GLLISN
+898 GLLIAN

-940 SPEKD
+940 SPETD
-945 RFELVRETC
+945 RLEVIRATC
-954 QQRLRPILLTSATTI
+954 QQRLRPIILTSATTI

-982 LLGRDLSIGTRVVD
+982 LLGRDISIGTRVVD

-1013 FLTLIF
+1013 LLTLIF

-1026 PYKIQ
+1026 PYVLREKFNQ
-1031 ENYKERF
+1031 RNL
-1038 SEKVKV
+1038 EKVEV

>member
-84 ASSLSFVRL
+84 TSSLSFVRL

-152 QKVFFAKELK
+152 QKVFFARELK

-528 TIILTLAVLFTIVTT
+528 TIILTLAILFTIVTT

-1031 ENYKERF
+1031 EKYKERF